1 MQDTAIKNF
10 CIWARR
16 ELMAQVALQA
26 RRFGIREDGYDPATA
41 DVIEGRPLAADERRQ
56 RADLIRRLGPVDAPG
71 YKEAYENLVD
81 QAAYTWF
88 NRLIAIRFM
97 ELNDR
102 LPSHV
107 RMLSAADGAFRPQVL
122 REALGVP
129 IKGLDAA
136 QVSELLQAS
145 DDEALFRCL
154 FLAQCRELAA
164 CLPDV
169 FEPVGAAMELL
180 LPEGLLRQG
189 SVVQRL
195 VDDIPEEDWREGVEI
210 VGWMYQYYVSERKD
224 EVFASFKKGKKADAG
239 AIAPA
244 TQLFTPDWIVRYL
257 TENSLGRLWVQSRPE
272 SRLVEQ
278 MPYYIPDDLGVEG
291 ADDDRHAKDP
301 MSSAVAGDDL
311 SRSGLSAVPPESL
324 KVIDPACGSGHILVY
339 AFKLLAAMYEEAGH
353 VRRDI
358 PRLILQNNLTGCE
371 IDPRAAQMASFAL
384 AMTACEWDSRFLRR
398 ADKVSANIV
407 CLRPAEIDADELTE
421 MPYLAERTALL
432 DAMAHM
438 GECGSLFVPE
448 PEDIA
453 ALERADDELD
463 AREAGGDLLVYRPH
477 AAVAQML
484 ANCKPLIETYD
495 AVIANPPY
503 MGSSN
508 MDKWLANWTKK
519 HYPDSKRDLCTCFI
533 ERGFTLA
540 KPCGYSAMVTM
551 QSWMFLGS
559 FEALREKMLKERS
572 IVSMAHL
579 GTRAFDAIGGEVV
592 ATTATVFGGSP
603 ADAPASYLRLV
614 DFDGEAA
621 KEESIREAIAN
632 PTCGWFYRRSADA
645 FKSIPGTPI
654 AYWVS
659 DMTKQ
664 LFDHAPSGSI
674 LSFREGIH
682 TGRNEL
688 FLREW
693 FEVSFGSMVKNATS
707 FADVDSR
714 GRWVPYSK
722 GGSFRK
728 WYGNNE
734 LVIRCDSESLEEM
747 AQLEGH
753 VRPSQELYFRE
764 GATWSALSS
773 GRFGLRL
780 QPIGHLFDSK
790 GQVAI
795 GEKYLEIMAQFNT
808 SAVQAIADILMPTLD
823 YKCGDVRKIPYLPLG
838 DCASEI
844 ALDCI
849 EKSHI
854 DWDSFETSWGF
865 ARHPMIEDLKGKTM
879 GDQANLIF
887 ELVNSDAE
895 SLPCDP
901 LVTKVLFRVN
911 IILKEGI
918 RKKIDGNYLTCY
930 FNAGFLPEKNKD
942 EQWERE
948 NFAKGIACDPVGSK
962 LTLVFSKKGQEVAP
976 VEGDSIVI
984 EVHSSMFDSE
994 EYTFEFNGAEWIEEI
1009 R

>member
-41 DVIEGRPLAADERRQ
+41 DAIEGRPLTADERRQ

-129 IKGLDAA
+129 IEGLDAA
-136 QVSELLQAS
+136 QVSELLRAS

-224 EVFASFKKGKKADAG
+224 EVFASFKKGSKADAG

-272 SRLVEQ
+272 SCLVEQ

-291 ADDDRHAKDP
+291 ADDDRHAKGSMP
-301 MSSAVAGDDL
+301 SAVAGDDPG
-311 SRSGLSAVPPESL
+311 RPDLSAVPPESL

-398 ADKVSANIV
+398 ADKVSADIV

-438 GECGSLFVPE
+438 GECGSLFAPV

-463 AREAGGDLLVYRPH
+463 AREAGGDLLAHRPH

-484 ANCKPLIETYD
+484 ANCAPLAETYD

-540 KPCGYSAMVTM
+540 KSCGYSAMVTM

-572 IVSMAHL
+572 IASMAHL

-592 ATTATVFGGSP
+592 ATAATVFGGSP

-614 DFDGEAA
+614 DFDGEVA

-632 PTCGWFYRRSADA
+632 PTCGWFYRRSTDA

-654 AYWVS
+654 AYWAS
-659 DMTKQ
+659 DAIGKAFEKGGP
-664 LFDHAPSGSI
+664 LASI
-674 LSFREGIH
+674 GVPKVGLQ
-682 TGRNEL
+682 TGENAR
-688 FLREW
+688 FVRQW
-693 FEVSFGSMVKNATS
+693 WEVSQNRSRYDCTS
-707 FADVDSR
+707 IEESVQS
-714 GRWVPYSK
+714 GCRWFPYNK
-722 GGSFRK
+722 GGEYRK
-728 WYGNNE
+728 WYGNNDCVIDWE
-734 LVIRCDSESLEEM
+734 SDGMRIKEFPGSVIRNPQCYFFPSITWSKISSGSIAFRYKPQGHVFDVAGTSIFAAEDELLCLQGACNSSVMLDIASMLSPTLNFEVGQIATYPILTDESKEPGIRDLVEEM
-747 AQLEGH
+747 RCL
-753 VRPSQELYFRE
+753 
-764 GATWSALSS
+764 
-773 GRFGLRL
+773 
-780 QPIGHLFDSK
+780 SK
-790 GQVAI
+790 G
-795 GEKYLEIMAQFNT
+795 
-808 SAVQAIADILMPTLD
+808 DWD
-823 YKCGDVRKIPYLPLG
+823 
-838 DCASEI
+838 ASE
-844 ALDCI
+844 A
-849 EKSHI
+849 S
-854 DWDSFETSWGF
+854 WDFR
-865 ARHPMIEDLKGKTM
+865 RHM
-879 GDQANLIF
+879 
-887 ELVNSDAE
+887 LV
-895 SLPCDP
+895 
-901 LVTKVLFRVN
+901 
-911 IILKEGI
+911 
-918 RKKIDGNYLTCY
+918 
-930 FNAGFLPEKNKD
+930 
-942 EQWERE
+942 
-948 NFAKGIACDPVGSK
+948 
-962 LTLVFSKKGQEVAP
+962 
-976 VEGDSIVI
+976 
-984 EVHSSMFDSE
+984 
-994 EYTFEFNGAEWIEEI
+994 
-1009 R
+1009 

>member
-41 DVIEGRPLAADERRQ
+41 DAIEGRPLTADERRQ

-122 REALGVP
+122 REALDVP
-129 IKGLDAA
+129 IEGLDAA
-136 QVSELLQAS
+136 QVSELLRAS

-195 VDDIPEEDWREGVEI
+195 VDDVPEEDWREGVEI

-257 TENSLGRLWVQSRPE
+257 TENSLGRLWLQSHSE
-272 SRLVEQ
+272 SHLADQ
-278 MPYYIPDDLGVEG
+278 MPYYIPDNLGAEDADADSGTRPVGGDLGRPSEP
-291 ADDDRHAKDP
+291 AI
-301 MSSAVAGDDL
+301 S
-311 SRSGLSAVPPESL
+311 PESL
-324 KVIDPACGSGHILVY
+324 RVIDPACGSGHILVY
-339 AFKLLAAMYEEAGH
+339 AFRLLAAMYEEAGH
-353 VRRDI
+353 IRRDI

-407 CLRPAEIDADELTE
+407 CLRPAEIDAEELEE
-421 MPYLAERTALL
+421 MPYLAERAELL
-432 DAMAHM
+432 GAMAHM
-438 GECGSLFVPE
+438 GECGSLFAPE

-463 AREAGGDLLVYRPH
+463 AREAGGDLLAHRPH

-508 MDKWLANWTKK
+508 MDKWLANWAKK

-559 FEALREKMLKERS
+559 FEALREKTLKERS
-572 IVSMAHL
+572 IASMAHL

-621 KEESIREAIAN
+621 KEEAIREAIAN
-632 PTCGWFYRRSADA
+632 PTCGWFYRRSTGA

-654 AYWVS
+654 AYWAS
-659 DMTKQ
+659 EKQRAAFESLSALSTYAYGCNGMT
-664 LFDHAPSGSI
+664 
-674 LSFREGIH
+674 
-682 TGRNEL
+682 TGENAK
-688 FLREW
+688 FLRIW
-693 FEVSFGSMVKNATS
+693 HEVSISRIGFETQ
-707 FADVDSR
+707 DVSETR
-714 GRWVPYSK
+714 GKAFRWFPYNK
-722 GGSFRK
+722 GGEFRK
-728 WYGNNE
+728 WYGNRDYVINWE
-734 LVIRCDSESLEEM
+734 DNGRDIRDNGHLVPRSM
-747 AQLEGH
+747 N
-753 VRPSQELYFRE
+753 YMFRR
-764 GATWSALSS
+764 GVSWSKISS
-773 GRFGLRL
+773 GKIAFRVEDPGRMFDVAGLCLFPLKEEINLAALAAFGNAT
-780 QPIGHLFDSK
+780 
-790 GQVAI
+790 VASSF
-795 GEKYLEIMAQFNT
+795 LEFL
-808 SAVQAIADILMPTLD
+808 SPTLSFEV
-823 YKCGDVRKIPYLPLG
+823 GDVSSIPI
-838 DCASEI
+838 SEEVYSKT
-844 ALDCI
+844 I
-849 EKSHI
+849 EMLAKACVDISSA
-854 DWDSFETSWGF
+854 DWCSREISCGF
-865 ARHPMIEDLKGKTM
+865 LRHPM
-879 GDQANLIF
+879 
-887 ELVNSDAE
+887 V
-895 SLPCDP
+895 
-901 LVTKVLFRVN
+901 
-911 IILKEGI
+911 
-918 RKKIDGNYLTCY
+918 
-930 FNAGFLPEKNKD
+930 
-942 EQWERE
+942 
-948 NFAKGIACDPVGSK
+948 
-962 LTLVFSKKGQEVAP
+962 
-976 VEGDSIVI
+976 
-984 EVHSSMFDSE
+984 
-994 EYTFEFNGAEWIEEI
+994 
-1009 R
+1009 

>member
-41 DVIEGRPLAADERRQ
+41 DAIEGRPLTADERRQ

-122 REALGVP
+122 REALDVP
-129 IKGLDAA
+129 IEGLDAA
-136 QVSELLQAS
+136 QVSELLRAS

-195 VDDIPEEDWREGVEI
+195 VDDVPEEDWREGVEI

-257 TENSLGRLWVQSRPE
+257 TENSLGRLWLQSHSE
-272 SRLVEQ
+272 SHLADQ
-278 MPYYIPDDLGVEG
+278 MPYYIPDNLGAEDADADSGTRPVGGDLGRPSEP
-291 ADDDRHAKDP
+291 AI
-301 MSSAVAGDDL
+301 S
-311 SRSGLSAVPPESL
+311 PESL
-324 KVIDPACGSGHILVY
+324 RVIDPACGSGHILVY
-339 AFKLLAAMYEEAGH
+339 AFRLLAAMYEEAGH
-353 VRRDI
+353 IRRDI

-407 CLRPAEIDADELTE
+407 CLRPAEIDAEELEE
-421 MPYLAERTALL
+421 MPYLAERAELL
-432 DAMAHM
+432 GAMAHM
-438 GECGSLFVPE
+438 GECGSLFAPE

-463 AREAGGDLLVYRPH
+463 AREAGGDLLAHRPH

-508 MDKWLANWTKK
+508 MDKWLANWAKK

-540 KPCGYSAMVTM
+540 KPCGFSAMVTM

-559 FEALREKMLKERS
+559 FEALREKTLKERS
-572 IVSMAHL
+572 IASMAHL

-621 KEESIREAIAN
+621 KEEAIREAIAN
-632 PTCGWFYRRSADA
+632 PTCGWFYRRSTGA

-654 AYWVS
+654 AYWAS
-659 DMTKQ
+659 EKQRAAFESLSALSTYAYGCNGMT
-664 LFDHAPSGSI
+664 
-674 LSFREGIH
+674 
-682 TGRNEL
+682 TGENAK
-688 FLREW
+688 FLRIW
-693 FEVSFGSMVKNATS
+693 HEVSISRIGFETQ
-707 FADVDSR
+707 DVSETR
-714 GRWVPYSK
+714 GKAFRWFPYNK
-722 GGSFRK
+722 GGEFRK
-728 WYGNNE
+728 WYGNRDYVINWE
-734 LVIRCDSESLEEM
+734 DNGRDIRDNGHLVPRSM
-747 AQLEGH
+747 N
-753 VRPSQELYFRE
+753 YMFRR
-764 GATWSALSS
+764 GVSWSKISS
-773 GRFGLRL
+773 GKIAFRVEDPGRMFDVAGLCLFPLKEEINLAALAAFGNAT
-780 QPIGHLFDSK
+780 
-790 GQVAI
+790 VASSF
-795 GEKYLEIMAQFNT
+795 LEFL
-808 SAVQAIADILMPTLD
+808 SPTLNFEV
-823 YKCGDVRKIPYLPLG
+823 GDVSSIPI
-838 DCASEI
+838 SEEVYSKT
-844 ALDCI
+844 I
-849 EKSHI
+849 EMLAKACVDISSA
-854 DWDSFETSWGF
+854 DWCSREISCGF
-865 ARHPMIEDLKGKTM
+865 LRHPM
-879 GDQANLIF
+879 
-887 ELVNSDAE
+887 V
-895 SLPCDP
+895 
-901 LVTKVLFRVN
+901 
-911 IILKEGI
+911 
-918 RKKIDGNYLTCY
+918 
-930 FNAGFLPEKNKD
+930 
-942 EQWERE
+942 
-948 NFAKGIACDPVGSK
+948 
-962 LTLVFSKKGQEVAP
+962 
-976 VEGDSIVI
+976 
-984 EVHSSMFDSE
+984 
-994 EYTFEFNGAEWIEEI
+994 
-1009 R
+1009 

>member
-1 MQDTAIKNF
+1 VHDTAIKNF

-16 ELMAQVALQA
+16 ELMGQVALQA
-26 RRFGIREDGYDPATA
+26 RRFGIREDGYDAAGA
-41 DVIEGRPLAADERRQ
+41 DAIEGRPLSVDERRQ
-56 RADLIRRLGPVDAPG
+56 RADLIHRLGPADAPG
-71 YKEAYENLVD
+71 YEEAYRSLID
-81 QAAYTWF
+81 QAAHTWF

-107 RMLSAADGAFRPQVL
+107 RMLSAADGTFRPQVL
-122 REALGVP
+122 REALDVS
-129 IKGLDAA
+129 IEGLDAA

-180 LPEGLLRQG
+180 LPGGLLRQG

-224 EVFASFKKGKKADAG
+224 EVFTSFKKGSKADAG

-272 SRLVEQ
+272 SRLFEQ
-278 MPYYIPDDLGVEG
+278 MPYYIPDDLGVE
-291 ADDDRHAKDP
+291 D
-301 MSSAVAGDDL
+301 SSASVTQSERSESKDLVVA
-311 SRSGLSAVPPESL
+311 PESL

-339 AFKLLAAMYEEAGH
+339 AFRLLAAMYEEAGH

-384 AMTACEWDSRFLRR
+384 TMTACEWDSRFLRR

-407 CLRPAEIDADELTE
+407 CLRPAEIDADELAE

-438 GECGSLFVPE
+438 GECGSLFAPE

-463 AREAGGDLLVYRPH
+463 AREAGGDLLAHRPH

-484 ANCKPLIETYD
+484 TNCKPLIETYD

-572 IVSMAHL
+572 IASMAHL

-632 PTCGWFYRRSADA
+632 PTCGWFYRRSTDA

-654 AYWVS
+654 AYWIPR
-659 DMTKQ
+659 Q
-664 LFDHAPSGSI
+664 LAQAFARGISIDEISRYTGSQNKTADND
-674 LSFREGIH
+674 RY
-682 TGRNEL
+682 
-688 FLREW
+688 LRRW
-693 FEVSFGSMVKNATS
+693 WEVSRSDFGPNCN
-707 FADVDSR
+707 
-714 GRWVPYSK
+714 WVFYSK
-722 GGSFRK
+722 GGDYRR
-728 WYGNNE
+728 WYGNFERVVDWTERARRFYDDNATSN
-734 LVIRCDSESLEEM
+734 LLREEFWY
-747 AQLEGH
+747 QEG
-753 VRPSQELYFRE
+753 VTYTMLTSGKPNFRYM
-764 GATWSALSS
+764 
-773 GRFGLRL
+773 
-780 QPIGHLFDSK
+780 P
-790 GQVAI
+790 AI
-795 GEKYLEIMAQFNT
+795 GVFDMGGPEICGLGDDLGAVLGFLNSSVASVCLESMN
-808 SAVQAIADILMPTLD
+808 PTLNLQARD
-823 YKCGDVRKIPYLPLG
+823 IKSLPFLAGEIRRSSTGGLVRSCIV
-838 DCASEI
+838 ASRT
-844 ALDCI
+844 
-849 EKSHI
+849 
-854 DWDSFETSWGF
+854 DWDSCETSWDF
-865 ARHPMIEDLKGKTM
+865 SVHP
-879 GDQANLIF
+879 LI
-887 ELVNSDAE
+887 
-895 SLPCDP
+895 
-901 LVTKVLFRVN
+901 
-911 IILKEGI
+911 
-918 RKKIDGNYLTCY
+918 
-930 FNAGFLPEKNKD
+930 
-942 EQWERE
+942 
-948 NFAKGIACDPVGSK
+948 
-962 LTLVFSKKGQEVAP
+962 
-976 VEGDSIVI
+976 
-984 EVHSSMFDSE
+984 
-994 EYTFEFNGAEWIEEI
+994 
-1009 R
+1009 

>member
-1 MQDTAIKNF
+1 MHDTAIKNF

-26 RRFGIREDGYDPATA
+26 RRFGIREDGYDAAGA
-41 DVIEGRPLAADERRQ
+41 DAVEGRPLTVDERRQ
-56 RADLIRRLGPVDAPG
+56 RADLIRRLGPADAPG
-71 YKEAYENLVD
+71 YEEAYKNLVD

-88 NRLIAIRFM
+88 NRLVAIRFM

-107 RMLSAADGAFRPQVL
+107 RMLSAADGSFAPQVL
-122 REALGVP
+122 REALDVP
-129 IKGLDAA
+129 IEGLDAA

-291 ADDDRHAKDP
+291 ADDDRHAKDSVP
-301 MSSAVAGDDL
+301 SAVAGDDPG
-311 SRSGLSAVPPESL
+311 RSGLSAVPPESL

-358 PRLILQNNLTGCE
+358 PRLILQNNLIGCE

-407 CLRPAEIDADELTE
+407 CLRPAEIDADELAE

-463 AREAGGDLLVYRPH
+463 AREAGGDLLAHRPH

-484 ANCKPLIETYD
+484 TNCKPLIETYD

-503 MGSSN
+503 MGGKN
-508 MDKWLANWTKK
+508 MGKWLSDWVKK
-519 HYPDSKRDLCTCFI
+519 SYPDVKSDLFSCFI
-533 ERGFTLA
+533 ERNLWLSEDGGQLGFMTPYVWMFIGSYEKLRTKLIEETTITSLVQLEYSGFAGATVPICTFTLQ
-540 KPCGYSAMVTM
+540 KGRVPG
-551 QSWMFLGS
+551 
-559 FEALREKMLKERS
+559 
-572 IVSMAHL
+572 HL
-579 GTRAFDAIGGEVV
+579 GGYVRLSDFVGA
-592 ATTATVFGGSP
+592 SNQ
-603 ADAPASYLRLV
+603 APKTL
-614 DFDGEAA
+614 
-621 KEESIREAIAN
+621 EAIAN

-654 AYWVS
+654 AYWAS
-659 DMTKQ
+659 DAMR
-664 LFDHAPSGSI
+664 AA
-674 LSFREGIH
+674 
-682 TGRNEL
+682 
-688 FLREW
+688 
-693 FEVSFGSMVKNATS
+693 FEVSEPLSSIAEPRQGLATS
-707 FADVDSR
+707 DNGRFLRKWWEVGECATNRDAYSR
-714 GRWVPYSK
+714 QEALESGQRWFPIIR
-722 GGSFRK
+722 GGGFRK
-728 WYGNNE
+728 WWAITEEIVDWRDDGVEMKEAVLKKYPY
-734 LVIRCDSESLEEM
+734 LSTPDFVIKNQSSYFRPAVTWSKISSADISFRYAPAGMLFEVAGACMFGDD
-747 AQLEGH
+747 AQL
-753 VRPSQELYFRE
+753 
-764 GATWSALSS
+764 
-773 GRFGLRL
+773 
-780 QPIGHLFDSK
+780 
-790 GQVAI
+790 
-795 GEKYLEIMAQFNT
+795 KYLQALCNSSSMYEIACLL
-808 SAVQAIADILMPTLD
+808 SPTLNFEV
-823 YKCGDVRKIPYLPLG
+823 GQ
-838 DCASEI
+838 I
-844 ALDCI
+844 ATYPILSDEL
-849 EKSHI
+849 EKPRIHALVQEEREMSRD
-854 DWDSFETSWGF
+854 DWDSLETSWGF
-865 ARHPMIEDLKGKTM
+865 KRHP
-879 GDQANLIF
+879 
-887 ELVNSDAE
+887 LV
-895 SLPCDP
+895 
-901 LVTKVLFRVN
+901 
-911 IILKEGI
+911 
-918 RKKIDGNYLTCY
+918 
-930 FNAGFLPEKNKD
+930 
-942 EQWERE
+942 
-948 NFAKGIACDPVGSK
+948 
-962 LTLVFSKKGQEVAP
+962 
-976 VEGDSIVI
+976 
-984 EVHSSMFDSE
+984 
-994 EYTFEFNGAEWIEEI
+994 
-1009 R
+1009 

>member
-41 DVIEGRPLAADERRQ
+41 DAIEGRPLTADERRQ

-122 REALGVP
+122 REALDVP
-129 IKGLDAA
+129 IEGLDAA
-136 QVSELLQAS
+136 QVSELLRAS

-195 VDDIPEEDWREGVEI
+195 VDDVPEEDWREGVEI

-257 TENSLGRLWVQSRPE
+257 TENSLGRLWLQSHSE
-272 SRLVEQ
+272 SHLADQ
-278 MPYYIPDDLGVEG
+278 MPYYIPDNLGAEDADADSGTRPVGGDLGRPSEP
-291 ADDDRHAKDP
+291 AI
-301 MSSAVAGDDL
+301 S
-311 SRSGLSAVPPESL
+311 PESL
-324 KVIDPACGSGHILVY
+324 RVIDPACGSGHILVY
-339 AFKLLAAMYEEAGH
+339 AFRLLAAMYEEAGH
-353 VRRDI
+353 IRRDI

-407 CLRPAEIDADELTE
+407 CLRPAEIDAEELEE
-421 MPYLAERTALL
+421 MPYLAERAELL
-432 DAMAHM
+432 GAMAHM
-438 GECGSLFVPE
+438 GECGSLFAPE

-463 AREAGGDLLVYRPH
+463 AREAGGDLLAHRPH

-508 MDKWLANWTKK
+508 MDKWLANWAKK

-559 FEALREKMLKERS
+559 FEALREKTLKERS
-572 IVSMAHL
+572 IASMAHL

-621 KEESIREAIAN
+621 KEEAIREAIAN
-632 PTCGWFYRRSADA
+632 PTCGWFYRRSTGA

-654 AYWVS
+654 AYWAS
-659 DMTKQ
+659 EKQRAAFESLSALSTYAYGCNGMT
-664 LFDHAPSGSI
+664 
-674 LSFREGIH
+674 
-682 TGRNEL
+682 TGENAK
-688 FLREW
+688 FLRIW
-693 FEVSFGSMVKNATS
+693 HEVSISRIGFETQ
-707 FADVDSR
+707 DVSETR
-714 GRWVPYSK
+714 GKAFRWFPYNK
-722 GGSFRK
+722 GGEFRK
-728 WYGNNE
+728 WYGNRDYVINWE
-734 LVIRCDSESLEEM
+734 DNGRDIRDNGHLVPRSM
-747 AQLEGH
+747 N
-753 VRPSQELYFRE
+753 YMFRR
-764 GATWSALSS
+764 GVSWSKISS
-773 GRFGLRL
+773 GKIAFRVEDPGRMFDVAGLCLFPLKEEINLAALADFGNAT
-780 QPIGHLFDSK
+780 
-790 GQVAI
+790 VASSF
-795 GEKYLEIMAQFNT
+795 LEFL
-808 SAVQAIADILMPTLD
+808 SPTLNFEV
-823 YKCGDVRKIPYLPLG
+823 GDVSSIPI
-838 DCASEI
+838 SEEVYSKT
-844 ALDCI
+844 I
-849 EKSHI
+849 EMLAKACVDISSA
-854 DWDSFETSWGF
+854 DWCSREISCGF
-865 ARHPMIEDLKGKTM
+865 LRHPM
-879 GDQANLIF
+879 
-887 ELVNSDAE
+887 V
-895 SLPCDP
+895 
-901 LVTKVLFRVN
+901 
-911 IILKEGI
+911 
-918 RKKIDGNYLTCY
+918 
-930 FNAGFLPEKNKD
+930 
-942 EQWERE
+942 
-948 NFAKGIACDPVGSK
+948 
-962 LTLVFSKKGQEVAP
+962 
-976 VEGDSIVI
+976 
-984 EVHSSMFDSE
+984 
-994 EYTFEFNGAEWIEEI
+994 
-1009 R
+1009 

>member
-1 MQDTAIKNF
+1 MHDTAIKNF

-16 ELMAQVALQA
+16 ELMGQVALQA
-26 RRFGIREDGYDPATA
+26 RRFGIREDGYDAAGA
-41 DVIEGRPLAADERRQ
+41 DAVEGRPLTVDERRQ
-56 RADLIRRLGPVDAPG
+56 RADLVRRLGFADASG
-71 YKEAYENLVD
+71 YEEAYKGLID

-107 RMLSAADGAFRPQVL
+107 RMLSADDGAFRPQVL
-122 REALGVP
+122 REALDVP
-129 IKGLDAA
+129 IEGLDTAR
-136 QVSELLQAS
+136 VSELLQAS

-272 SRLVEQ
+272 SRLAEQ
-278 MPYYIPDDLGVEG
+278 MPYYIPDDLGAEDAG
-291 ADDDRHAKDP
+291 ASVIQSERSESKDLV
-301 MSSAVAGDDL
+301 VA
-311 SRSGLSAVPPESL
+311 PESL
-324 KVIDPACGSGHILVY
+324 KVIDPACGSGHILVC
-339 AFKLLAAMYEEAGH
+339 AFRLLAAMYEEAGH

-371 IDPRAAQMASFAL
+371 IDQRAAQMASFAL

-407 CLRPAEIDADELTE
+407 CLRPAEIDADELKE

-463 AREAGGDLLVYRPH
+463 AREAGGDLLAYRPH

-508 MDKWLANWTKK
+508 MEKWLANWTKK
-519 HYPDSKRDLCTCFI
+519 RYPDSKRDLCTCFI
-533 ERGFTLA
+533 ERGFTLV

-572 IVSMAHL
+572 VASMAHL

-592 ATTATVFGGSP
+592 ATTATVFGGSL

-621 KEESIREAIAN
+621 KEEAIRVAVAN
-632 PTCGWFYRRSADA
+632 PTCGWFYRRSTDA
-645 FKSIPGTPI
+645 YKSIPGTPI
-654 AYWVS
+654 AYWAS
-659 DMTKQ
+659 DAM
-664 LFDHAPSGSI
+664 LGAFSGCHSVNDY
-674 LSFREGIH
+674 SDF
-682 TGRNEL
+682 TGSQHITADNER
-688 FLREW
+688 FLRFW
-693 FEVSFGSMVKNATS
+693 WEVGV
-707 FADVDSR
+707 
-714 GRWVPYSK
+714 GRTGHGLKWVSYSK
-722 GGSFRK
+722 GGDFRR
-728 WYGNNE
+728 WYGNLERVADFSDSAIEFYKTNPTSNCLSE
-734 LVIRCDSESLEEM
+734 RYWYKEGITYSDITSGKQHFRFLPAVGVFDKKGPEICRLGNHLLWFLGFLNSSTAQVFFDFLNPTMTLQVKDVKNLPVIDVNC
-747 AQLEGH
+747 G
-753 VRPSQELYFRE
+753 RE
-764 GATWSALSS
+764 V
-773 GRFGLRL
+773 
-780 QPIGHLFDSK
+780 ID
-790 GQVAI
+790 
-795 GEKYLEIMAQFNT
+795 EIVEQCT
-808 SAVQAIADILMPTLD
+808 AIA
-823 YKCGDVRKIPYLPLG
+823 RK
-838 DCASEI
+838 
-844 ALDCI
+844 
-849 EKSHI
+849 
-854 DWDSFETSWGF
+854 DWDSGELSQSFLL
-865 ARHPMIEDLKGKTM
+865 HPL
-879 GDQANLIF
+879 A
-887 ELVNSDAE
+887 
-895 SLPCDP
+895 
-901 LVTKVLFRVN
+901 
-911 IILKEGI
+911 
-918 RKKIDGNYLTCY
+918 
-930 FNAGFLPEKNKD
+930 
-942 EQWERE
+942 
-948 NFAKGIACDPVGSK
+948 
-962 LTLVFSKKGQEVAP
+962 
-976 VEGDSIVI
+976 
-984 EVHSSMFDSE
+984 
-994 EYTFEFNGAEWIEEI
+994 
-1009 R
+1009 

>member
-41 DVIEGRPLAADERRQ
+41 DAIEGRPLTADERRQ

-122 REALGVP
+122 REALDVP
-129 IKGLDAA
+129 IEGLDAA
-136 QVSELLQAS
+136 QVSELLRAS

-195 VDDIPEEDWREGVEI
+195 VDDVPEEDWREGVEI

-257 TENSLGRLWVQSRPE
+257 TENSLGRLWLQSHSE
-272 SRLVEQ
+272 SHLADQ
-278 MPYYIPDDLGVEG
+278 MPYYIPDNLGAEDADADSGTRPVGGDLGRPSEP
-291 ADDDRHAKDP
+291 AI
-301 MSSAVAGDDL
+301 S
-311 SRSGLSAVPPESL
+311 PESL
-324 KVIDPACGSGHILVY
+324 RVIDPACGSGHILVY
-339 AFKLLAAMYEEAGH
+339 AFRLLAAMYEEAGH
-353 VRRDI
+353 IRRDI

-407 CLRPAEIDADELTE
+407 CLRPAEIDAEELEE
-421 MPYLAERTALL
+421 MPYLAERAELL
-432 DAMAHM
+432 GAMAHM
-438 GECGSLFVPE
+438 GECGSLFAPE

-463 AREAGGDLLVYRPH
+463 AREAGGDLLAHRPH

-508 MDKWLANWTKK
+508 MDKWLANWAKK

-559 FEALREKMLKERS
+559 FEALREKTLKERS
-572 IVSMAHL
+572 IASMAHL

-621 KEESIREAIAN
+621 KEEAIREAIAN
-632 PTCGWFYRRSADA
+632 PTCGWFYRRSTGA

-654 AYWVS
+654 AYWAS
-659 DMTKQ
+659 EKQRAAFESLSALSTYAYGCNGMT
-664 LFDHAPSGSI
+664 
-674 LSFREGIH
+674 
-682 TGRNEL
+682 TGENAK
-688 FLREW
+688 FLRIW
-693 FEVSFGSMVKNATS
+693 HEVSVSRIGFETQ
-707 FADVDSR
+707 DVSETR
-714 GRWVPYSK
+714 GKAFRWFPYNK
-722 GGSFRK
+722 GGEFRK
-728 WYGNNE
+728 WYGNRDYVINWE
-734 LVIRCDSESLEEM
+734 DNGRDIRDNGHLVPRSM
-747 AQLEGH
+747 N
-753 VRPSQELYFRE
+753 YMFRR
-764 GATWSALSS
+764 GVSWSKISS
-773 GRFGLRL
+773 GKIAFRVEDPGRMFDVAGLCLFPLKEEINLAALAAFGNAT
-780 QPIGHLFDSK
+780 
-790 GQVAI
+790 VASSF
-795 GEKYLEIMAQFNT
+795 LEFL
-808 SAVQAIADILMPTLD
+808 SPTLNFEV
-823 YKCGDVRKIPYLPLG
+823 GDVSSIPI
-838 DCASEI
+838 SEEVYSKT
-844 ALDCI
+844 I
-849 EKSHI
+849 EMLAKACVDISSA
-854 DWDSFETSWGF
+854 DWCSREISCGF
-865 ARHPMIEDLKGKTM
+865 LRHPM
-879 GDQANLIF
+879 
-887 ELVNSDAE
+887 V
-895 SLPCDP
+895 
-901 LVTKVLFRVN
+901 
-911 IILKEGI
+911 
-918 RKKIDGNYLTCY
+918 
-930 FNAGFLPEKNKD
+930 
-942 EQWERE
+942 
-948 NFAKGIACDPVGSK
+948 
-962 LTLVFSKKGQEVAP
+962 
-976 VEGDSIVI
+976 
-984 EVHSSMFDSE
+984 
-994 EYTFEFNGAEWIEEI
+994 
-1009 R
+1009 

>member
-1 MQDTAIKNF
+1 MHDTAIKNF

-16 ELMAQVALQA
+16 ELMGQVALQA
-26 RRFGIREDGYDPATA
+26 RRFGIREDGYDAAGA
-41 DVIEGRPLAADERRQ
+41 DAVEGRPLSVDERRQ
-56 RADLIRRLGPVDAPG
+56 RADLIRRLGPANASG
-71 YKEAYENLVD
+71 YEEAYKGLID

-122 REALGVP
+122 REALDVP
-129 IKGLDAA
+129 IEGLDAA
-136 QVSELLQAS
+136 EVAALVAAS

-224 EVFASFKKGKKADAG
+224 EVFASFKDGKKADAG

-272 SRLVEQ
+272 GHLAEQ
-278 MPYYIPDDLGVEG
+278 MPYYIPDDLGVEDAG
-291 ADDDRHAKDP
+291 ASVIQSERSESKDL
-301 MSSAVAGDDL
+301 AVA
-311 SRSGLSAVPPESL
+311 PESL

-339 AFKLLAAMYEEAGH
+339 AFRLLAAMYEEAGH

-384 AMTACEWDSRFLRR
+384 AMTACEWDPRFLRR

-407 CLRPAEIDADELTE
+407 CLRSAEIDADELEE

-438 GECGSLFVPE
+438 GECGSLFAPE

-463 AREAGGDLLVYRPH
+463 AREAGGDLLAYRPH
-477 AAVAQML
+477 AAVTQML

-519 HYPDSKRDLCTCFI
+519 RHPDSKRDLCTCFI

-540 KPCGYSAMVTM
+540 KLCGYSAMVTM

-572 IVSMAHL
+572 IASMAHL

-614 DFDGEAA
+614 DFDGETA

-632 PTCGWFYRRSADA
+632 PTCGWFYRRSTDA

-654 AYWVS
+654 AYWAS
-659 DMTKQ
+659 DAMRRA
-664 LFDHAPSGSI
+664 FDDAP
-674 LSFREGIH
+674 GIGDTARLRVGGQ
-682 TGRNEL
+682 TGNNAR
-688 FLREW
+688 FLRYWWEVANRKTGFALKNVGQVNASGYKW
-693 FEVSFGSMVKNATS
+693 FPLN
-707 FADVDSR
+707 
-714 GRWVPYSK
+714 K
-722 GGSFRK
+722 GGDFRR
-728 WYGNNE
+728 WYGNDDYVVNWE
-734 LVIRCDSESLEEM
+734 GCGREIKESGGSTSNS
-747 AQLEGH
+747 QFYF
-753 VRPSQELYFRE
+753 RPSI
-764 GATWSALSS
+764 TWSRTSS
-773 GRFGLRL
+773 GRIAVRSKPCGFIFDTEGASIHEPKDSLSYIQGVLNSGIVLAFGALLAPTLHFGL
-780 QPIGHLFDSK
+780 
-790 GQVAI
+790 
-795 GEKYLEIMAQFNT
+795 
-808 SAVQAIADILMPTLD
+808 
-823 YKCGDVRKIPYLPLG
+823 
-838 DCASEI
+838 SEI
-844 ALDCI
+844 ASIPLLRQQSGETRVICLVEDSVSI
-849 EKSHI
+849 SRR
-854 DWDSFETSWGF
+854 DWDSFESSWNF
-865 ARHPMIEDLKGKTM
+865 NRHPM
-879 GDQANLIF
+879 
-887 ELVNSDAE
+887 V
-895 SLPCDP
+895 
-901 LVTKVLFRVN
+901 
-911 IILKEGI
+911 
-918 RKKIDGNYLTCY
+918 
-930 FNAGFLPEKNKD
+930 
-942 EQWERE
+942 
-948 NFAKGIACDPVGSK
+948 
-962 LTLVFSKKGQEVAP
+962 
-976 VEGDSIVI
+976 
-984 EVHSSMFDSE
+984 
-994 EYTFEFNGAEWIEEI
+994 
-1009 R
+1009 